1 MNNRLAL
8 CIGNSEYL
16 DAEIDNLPNAANDAQ
31 LIDSTLRARGF
42 DSELLKN
49 AAGYDI
55 QQALARLKTKAD
67 AVGNAFAIIY
77 FAGHGF
83 EMGGLGFLVAAD
95 QPSPLTLSAIAQWGL
110 STLSLVDALAGCTGP
125 KLIILD
131 ACREDAAEKA
141 SSNANELL
149 RFSDA
154 AKRLKMQFE
163 GVLDTDDLVFAFA
176 TGAGKPAGDG
186 VNGHSRYCEALASG
200 MLSHDCTLNELL
212 ASVTQKVIRSTQIKQ
227 RPWYLSSLTSPVS
240 LSDLPTFQA
249 VPYEIY
255 RMNADQFAY
264 RVYAIGNGHFVYA
277 VDRAVVVAYGHER
290 RKFTSFKEEIATLA
304 TSGTDVYVLLKS
316 GDVLHANIGGQSP
329 DEFEIIHK
337 AAFEDFHAMAVSPDG
352 MTLAIG
358 GMRGYEVVC
367 RSSSEWASRVRQET
381 PGHNIYNVKFF
392 SNDRVV
398 LCGSL
403 GLVRDLHGIKSPSC
417 ELKFHDLSVTDM
429 SDATDIELLK
439 GGQELVVVCSN
450 GLVVFVSL
458 DTGAILNKLI
468 VNNAELSLA
477 HDYGS
482 LRNNFTRDML
492 ELYFGDRDAFKEY
505 FADDPDLLEGIDSIV
520 GRQSLVCCTRLQDD
534 RILAIGSEEGF
545 VFLFDARERALF
557 RTLDVGGGRGINLR
571 WLCADKHSDSFATL
585 AGDGTMTRYVAIPPR
600 F

>member
-1 MNNRLAL
+1 LNNRLAL

-16 DAEIDNLPNAANDAQ
+16 DTEIDNLPNAAKDAQ

-42 DSELLKN
+42 DSELLTN
-49 AAGYDI
+49 ATGYDI

-83 EMGGLGFLVAAD
+83 ETGGLGFLVAAD
-95 QPSPLTLSAIAQWGL
+95 QPSPLTLSAIAEWGL

-131 ACREDAAEKA
+131 ACRVDAAEKA
-141 SSNANELL
+141 SSNELL
-149 RFSDA
+149 SFNDK
-154 AKRLKMQFE
+154 AKHLKMLFAD
-163 GVLDTDDLVFAFA
+163 VLDTDDLVFAFA

-186 VNGHSRYCEALASG
+186 VNGHSRYCEALAPG
-200 MLSHDCTLNELL
+200 MLSHDCTLDELL
-212 ASVTQKVIRSTQIKQ
+212 ASVTQRVIRSTKIKQ

-264 RVYAIGNGHFVYA
+264 RLYAIDNGHFVYA
-277 VDRAVVVAYGHER
+277 VDRTVVLAYGHER
-290 RKFTSFKEEIATLA
+290 RKFKSFKEEIATLA

-329 DEFEIIHK
+329 DEFEFIHK

-417 ELKFHDLSVTDM
+417 ELKFRDLSVTDM
-429 SDATDIELLK
+429 SDVTDIEFLQ

-458 DTGAILNKLI
+458 DTGATLNKLI

-482 LRNNFTRDML
+482 LRNNFTREVL
-492 ELYFGDRDAFKEY
+492 ELYFRDRDAFAEH
-505 FADDPDLLEGIDSIV
+505 FADDPDLLERIDSIV

-571 WLCADKHSDSFATL
+571 WLCADTHSDSFATL

>member
-1 MNNRLAL
+1 MKNRLAL

-42 DSELLKN
+42 DSELLTN
-49 AAGYDI
+49 ATGYDI

-83 EMGGLGFLVAAD
+83 ETGGLGFLVAAD
-95 QPSPLTLSAIAQWGL
+95 QPSPLTLSAIAEWGL

-131 ACREDAAEKA
+131 ACRVDAAEKA
-141 SSNANELL
+141 SSNDLL
-149 RFSDA
+149 RFSDN
-154 AKRLKMQFE
+154 AKRLKMRFE
-163 GVLDTDDLVFAFA
+163 DVLDTDDLVFAFA

-200 MLSHDCTLNELL
+200 MLSHDCTLDELL

-227 RPWYLSSLTSPVS
+227 RPWYLSSLTSPIS

-264 RVYAIGNGHFVYA
+264 RVYAIGNGHFMYA

-290 RKFTSFKEEIATLA
+290 RKFKSFKEEIATLA

-429 SDATDIELLK
+429 SHVTDIELLN
-439 GGQELVVVCSN
+439 GGQEIVVVCSN

-458 DTGAILNKLI
+458 DTGAIVNKLI

-482 LRNNFTRDML
+482 LRNNFSRDIL
-492 ELYFGDRDAFKEY
+492 ELYFGDRDAFEEH